1 MCKRKGRGDSILP
14 CLQTATKGVLPKG
27 GPPLVSESEVGQLRL
42 LEKCLSIDKDRGSVC
57 CKFRL
62 GIHLMWAM
70 LDELSPILSSEKQCQ
85 GSELIFS

>member
-1 MCKRKGRGDSILP
+1 MCKRRGEGIQSSP
-14 CLQTATKGVLPKG
+14 ASKTAAKGVLPKG

-70 LDELSPILSSEKQCQ
+70 LDEPSPILSSEKHCQ